1 MNPEQWERIQ
11 NAFHEALALPADAR
25 AAYLDKTLGDS
36 SELRAEVDALLATYE
51 TEPSFLEDSPVQRED
66 TAAPEAVPAPSRS
79 GTSIDAWN
87 IAERIGEGGM
97 GTVWRAERSGDF
109 EQQAALKIVK
119 RGMDSEHVV
128 ARFRAERRIL
138 ASLDHPD
145 IARLYDGG
153 ITGDGLPYFV
163 MELIEGGTPIERYC
177 LENDLPLRDRLVLFT
192 RVCSAVHYAHQN
204 LVVHRDLKP
213 SNILISR
220 AGDVKLLDFGIAK
233 LLDTDG
239 DDDESPMTRT
249 DMRLLTPEYTSP
261 EQFRGEPVTT
271 GADVYSLGLLLYEML
286 TGAKGHALANRSVT
300 EMARVV
306 CEDDPPRPSAR
317 VRAETGTSLHEGAVS
332 GQRLRGDLD
341 NIVMKAIRKEPAD
354 RYASAKALAD
364 DIGRFLDHEPI
375 TARPQTVRYQFGKF
389 VRRHRF
395 GTVAAA
401 LSLLLV
407 VGFGAAMAVQSA
419 RIAKQARQIALERDK
434 AQEVATFLQEL
445 FAVAAPTQSRG
456 ETVTA
461 RELLDR
467 GSARL
472 ASELES
478 DPNLQSGMMQIVGEV
493 YTNLALFP
501 QAESLLTRA
510 LTITQGDW
518 PGAEANKAATLH
530 SLAKLRFTEAKPL
543 EADSL
548 FALAVAAAEDVWGR
562 DHLETARY
570 FDDYAKL
577 KSELGELDRAD
588 SLHRE
593 ALGIFEAE
601 YGRRSVETAD
611 ILSNLASNLRLLDRL
626 DEAETLEREA
636 YAIRREEFGEP
647 HTAVAASIT
656 NLAWVARARGEYAEA
671 ESLSR
676 VALAQHRVL
685 YPDNHPNIANAMTN
699 LAGILQQNQ
708 KWDEAV
714 SIYKDCREM
723 VREVYGEESA
733 QYVRHLNNL
742 ATLYIRQ
749 QQYAEADTT
758 YRALLPL
765 LDRQLG
771 PRHPVTTSVRA
782 NYSQVLAG
790 FGDFEG
796 AARILHGVLEI
807 EIERYGEEHS
817 EVASTMSTLSTYYM
831 DRGDLASALPLAKRA
846 LAIRRVILPEGH
858 PDLANS
864 LINVGYAY
872 GTEAAGEEY
881 YAEAA
886 DVLRAAYGA
895 DDIRTVR
902 GETSFARY
910 YLRREQWAEA
920 EAILERGVVIADKQN
935 DPDHWLNQW
944 IYECLAEAHRAQGN
958 ERLAQ
963 SYEAKVIDG

>member
-1 MNPEQWERIQ
+1 MNRDHWERIQ
-11 NAFHEALALPADAR
+11 NAFHEALSLPSDKR
-25 AAYLDKTLGDS
+25 IAYLEQTLGDS
-36 SELRAEVDALLATYE
+36 PDLRAEAESLLESYE
-51 TEPSFLEDSPVQRED
+51 TDPSFLEDSPVKMDSVDSTFDSPTRTG
-66 TAAPEAVPAPSRS
+66 TAVGPW
-79 GTSIDAWN
+79 TIT
-87 IAERIGEGGM
+87 ERIGEGGM
-97 GTVWRAERSGDF
+97 GTVWRAERTGDF
-109 EQQAALKIVK
+109 DQQAAVKIVK

-153 ITGDGLPYFV
+153 ITEDGLPYFV
-163 MELIEGGTPIERYC
+163 MEMIEGGTPIDRYC
-177 LENDLPLRDRLVLFT
+177 LDRDLPLRDRLIFFT

-233 LLDTDG
+233 LLDTEDDG
-239 DDDESPMTRT
+239 DVSPLTRT

-271 GADVYSLGLLLYEML
+271 AADVYSLGLLLYEML
-286 TGAKGHALANRSVT
+286 TGAKGHALTNRSLT
-300 EMARVV
+300 DMARVV
-306 CEDDPPRPSAR
+306 CDEDPPRPSTR
-317 VRAETGTSLHEGAVS
+317 VGAGAGDVRLAGAVPEP
-332 GQRLRGDLD
+332 RLRGDLD
-341 NIVMKAIRKEPAD
+341 NIVMKAMRKSPDE

-364 DIGRFLDHEPI
+364 DIGRFLDYEPI

-395 GTVAAA
+395 GSVAAA
-401 LSLLLV
+401 LLMVLV
-407 VGFGAAMAVQSA
+407 IGFGAAMAVQSS
-419 RIAKQARQIALERDK
+419 RIARQAREIALERDK
-434 AQEVATFLQEL
+434 AQEVATFLQDL

-472 ASELES
+472 ETELTS
-478 DPNLQSGMMQIVGEV
+478 DPHLQSGMMQVVGEV

-510 LTITQGDW
+510 LTIAQGDW
-518 PGAEANKAATLH
+518 PGAEANEAATLH
-530 SLAKLRFTEAKPL
+530 SLAKLRFTETKPL

-562 DHLETARY
+562 KHLETARY

-593 ALGIFEAE
+593 ALAVFEAE
-601 YGRRSVETAD
+601 YGRQSVETAD
-611 ILSNLASNLRLLDRL
+611 ILSNLSSNLRLLDRL
-626 DEAETLEREA
+626 DEAEALEREA
-636 YAIRREEFGEP
+636 YAIRRQEFGEP

-671 ESLSR
+671 ESLAR
-676 VALAQHRVL
+676 VALAQHRIL
-685 YPDNHPNIANAMTN
+685 YPDNHPNLANAMTN

-714 SIYKDCREM
+714 SIYKECREM

-742 ATLYIRQ
+742 ASLYIRQ
-749 QQYAEADTT
+749 QQFAEADTT

-765 LDRQLG
+765 LDRHLG
-771 PRHPVTTSVRA
+771 EKHPVTTSVRA

-790 FGDFEG
+790 FSDFEG
-796 AARILHGVLEI
+796 AAGILRGVLAI

-831 DRGDLASALPLAKRA
+831 EVGDLERALPLAMRA
-846 LAIRRVILPEGH
+846 LEIRRTILAEGH

-864 LINVGYAY
+864 LINTGYAY
-872 GTEAAGEEY
+872 GTDDDGEQYFHEAVATL
-881 YAEAA
+881 
-886 DVLRAAYGA
+886 VTAYGA
-895 DDIRTVR
+895 EDIRTVR
-902 GETSFARY
+902 AEISLARY
-910 YLRREQWAEA
+910 YMKRNQWADA
-920 EAILERGVVIADKQN
+920 EDILERGVVIADREN
-935 DPDHWLNQW
+935 TPDNWLNQW
-944 IYECLAEAHRAQGN
+944 IYDCLAETYRAQGN
-958 ERLAQ
+958 QQRAENFAT
-963 SYEAKVIDG
+963 KVIDG